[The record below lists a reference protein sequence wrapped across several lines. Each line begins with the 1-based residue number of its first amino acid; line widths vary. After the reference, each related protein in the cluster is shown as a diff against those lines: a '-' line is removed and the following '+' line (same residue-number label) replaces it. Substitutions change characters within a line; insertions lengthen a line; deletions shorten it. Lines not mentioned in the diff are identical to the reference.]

1 MQSCFMWH
9 ISMADRG
16 QGYLGLGTKDCMFAR
31 EGFVYKK
38 GRLSDK
44 CTASEV
50 FPNLSTAE
58 GRLQSGKTTSRIG
71 AGDGLWT
78 KCLRIVPDRVLIATL
93 PLLLII
99 ARLEE

>member
-44 CTASEV
+44 CTAREV
-50 FPNLSTAE
+50 FPKNVNAFPV
-58 GRLQSGKTTSRIG
+58 QSG
-71 AGDGLWT
+71 
-78 KCLRIVPDRVLIATL
+78 
-93 PLLLII
+93 
-99 ARLEE
+99 